1 MLKMIQKSFLFKQLE
16 MKTLSTGIVY
26 TSRYLDHDTGPFHPE
41 SPARLLGIA
50 ERLERNEIMGKPFG
64 ATIGPRIASREEIEL
79 VHSPRYIGFVKECC
93 EKGVQRLDSDTPICP
108 ESYDVAL
115 LAAGG
120 VLLACE
126 RVNSREFDNAIAL
139 VRPPGHHAGANGRA
153 LTASSAGFC
162 IFNNIAVAA
171 MKLIKTLG
179 FQRVLILDFDCHHGN
194 GTQEIFYNSAEVMY
208 VSLHQDG
215 RTLYPGTGSVEE
227 IGEGGGV
234 GYTINIPYP
243 PAAADDAFIKAMD
256 YVVEPVVKQFD
267 PEWVLVS
274 VGFDSLHDDPI
285 SSLQMSS
292 QGYKELF
299 QRTKDL
305 ARTHSSGKWVAALE
319 GGYGKTVPDAALS
332 AISAMSDVH
341 YDPIDTSRKTM
352 PNVMTKAEAVIKTAR
367 KSLSSH
373 WSLK

>member
-1 MLKMIQKSFLFKQLE
+1 MIRKSFLFKQLE

-64 ATIGPRIASREEIEL
+64 ATIAPRIASREEIEL
-79 VHSPRYIGFVKECC
+79 VHSPGYIGFVKECC

-171 MKLIKTLG
+171 MKLIKNVG
-179 FQRVLILDFDCHHGN
+179 FQRVLILDFDCQHGN
-194 GTQEIFYNSAEVMY
+194 GTQEIFYEDDTVLY
-208 VSLHQDG
+208 ISLHQYPF
-215 RTLYPGTGSVEE
+215 YPGTGSAAERGHGR
-227 IGEGGGV
+227 GEGFTVNCPMGAGSV
-234 GYTINIPYP
+234 EKDYL
-243 PAAADDAFIKAMD
+243 DAFQA
-256 YVVEPVVKQFD
+256 Q
-267 PEWVLVS
+267 VLPALHRFQPQLLLIS
-274 VGFDSLHDDPI
+274 AGFDAHTDDPLASINLTEGSFARLTEHLLGI
-285 SSLQMSS
+285 SDKYC
-292 QGYKELF
+292 G
-299 QRTKDL
+299 
-305 ARTHSSGKWVAALE
+305 GKVVSILE
-319 GGYGKTVPDAALS
+319 GGYNLQALARS
-332 AISAMSDVH
+332 VEAH
-341 YDPIDTSRKTM
+341 L
-352 PNVMTKAEAVIKTAR
+352 NVMV
-367 KSLSSH
+367 
-373 WSLK
+373 